1 MMKKYIL
8 ALFVVASFVIYS
20 LHGRQENAAMTIE
33 PKSLPMNTSS
43 TSQKSS
49 IPTAGNSAGSGS
61 AVTTSQYKDGSYT
74 GDSANAYYGYIQV
87 KVTIAGSKITDVAF
101 LQYPDDRN
109 TSRAINSQAMPYLKQ
124 EAIQAQSSN
133 VDGVSGATDTSQAFV
148 ESLTSAL
155 QKAQNA

>member
-1 MMKKYIL
+1 MKKYVL
-8 ALFVVASFVIYS
+8 ALFVLASFVIYS
-20 LHGRQENAAMTIE
+20 LHGRQDNAAVTIS
-33 PKSLPMNTSS
+33 PKSSP
-43 TSQKSS
+43 
-49 IPTAGNSAGSGS
+49 INSSGS
-61 AVTTSQYKDGSYT
+61 TNANNSTPTSGNTIQASNYKDGSYT

-101 LQYPDDRN
+101 LQYPNDRN

-148 ESLTSAL
+148 ESLASAL